1 MGKQAKLKKIRK
13 SGQEESI
20 TQLPEE
26 NDRDRFIEQ
35 IEKQGYSFKQIQH
48 APEVPTKRT
57 EPQV

>member
-20 TQLPEE
+20 TQLP
-26 NDRDRFIEQ
+26 NDRDRFVEH